1 MARLPRRSR
10 RFPGVL
16 TAVSTGLRL
25 GVGIRALLTIVFV
38 ALATALPASA
48 QTGPTSAAQSAR
60 EFLAITDRDDG
71 KASWDVAGQQFRDG
85 VTKVK
90 WSEMLRATRAPLG
103 AVKSRKLE
111 STEFMDAFP
120 GAKRNGSYA
129 LLTFRTQFAAREAVE
144 TITLER
150 EADGLWAVIGYFI
163 R

>member
-1 MARLPRRSR
+1 M
-10 RFPGVL
+10 RF
-16 TAVSTGLRL
+16 LRAPW
-25 GVGIRALLTIVFV
+25 VGPAALLAFAV
-38 ALATALPASA
+38 ALVVFAIALPVSA

-71 KASWDVAGQQFRDG
+71 KASWDVAGHQFRDS
-85 VTKVK
+85 VTKAK
-90 WSEMLRATRAPLG
+90 WSEKLHAMRASLG

-129 LLTFRTQFAAREAVE
+129 ILTFRTQFAAREAVE
-144 TITLER
+144 TVTLER
-150 EADGLWAVIGYFI
+150 EADGLWAVIGYSI

>member
-1 MARLPRRSR
+1 MS
-10 RFPGVL
+10 V
-16 TAVSTGLRL
+16 VSTRLHL
-25 GVGIRALLTIVFV
+25 GVVIRALLAVVFV
-38 ALATALPASA
+38 ALAAASPASA

-71 KASWDVAGQQFRDG
+71 KASWDVAGQQFKDA
-85 VTKVK
+85 VTKAK
-90 WSEMLRATRAPLG
+90 WTEKLHATRAPLG
-103 AVKSRKLE
+103 AVKSRRLE

-144 TITLER
+144 TVTLER